1 MFRRWV
7 LRATLL
13 GLAVRLVHLLA
24 VAATPIPRWQSFTT
38 EGDFATTWNWAAQIR
53 GGDFLGRPPY
63 HPYSRWMQRMGTPA
77 DWDRWW
83 GGALRFQHAPLY
95 AYVIAA
101 FSRAPDGTAL
111 PVFVLQLVLGVLC
124 IPLVA
129 FLARRW
135 AGEKAGI
142 VAAFLWALG
151 RSQIALESFL
161 LRDALGLPLALGG
174 LCLMELLRDRGPRWK
189 WCALGAGALFGVGT
203 LQRENV
209 LLLGLTAV
217 PMAAW
222 LIRGQH
228 TNLRPA
234 SDGPEPELRRVS
246 PFLAAAL
253 VLAGFAAMLSPLV
266 ARNVAVG
273 VPALNLSNRAPEV
286 LLECLEVA
294 PGADYKASI
303 YPALGPRLEEAH
315 ASVWRTLGIILRDGA
330 QKPGAFAR
338 FLLVKAWAWLSAAE
352 IPDNLDLPYLIAHSP
367 LLYGSVAIWLLL
379 GPALLGLWLLRKNA
393 MVLWSAA
400 LFGGPLMIAPVVW
413 RLRAGIL
420 PVVVPLAAAA
430 FVWLWKKPLALAPLA
445 AFAALQFFAAP
456 QPVGL
461 LRPIGATLSAKV
473 FVAEQNPQ
481 AALAEIDAYLAEVS
495 KGRAAPYAS
504 LSRYRDEIAASL
516 SSVPAR

>member
-38 EGDFATTWNWAAQIR
+38 EGDFATTWSWAAQIR
-53 GGDFLGRPPY
+53 GGDWLGRPPY
-63 HPYSRWMQRMGTPA
+63 HPYSRWMQQLGTPA

-83 GGALRFQHAPLY
+83 GGVARFHHSPLY

-111 PVFVLQLVLGVLC
+111 PVFVLQLILGVTC

-129 FLARRW
+129 FLAMRW
-135 AGEKAGI
+135 AGETAGI

-174 LCLMELLRDRGPRWK
+174 LCLMEFLRDSPRWR
-189 WCALGAGALFGVGT
+189 WCALGAGALFGLGT

-209 LLLGLTAV
+209 LLLGLTAI
-217 PMAAW
+217 PIAAW
-222 LIRGQH
+222 LTRGH
-228 TNLRPA
+228 PTNLRPA
-234 SDGPEPELRRVS
+234 PDGPGSEIRRVS
-246 PFLAAAL
+246 PGFAAAL
-253 VLAGFAAMLSPLV
+253 VMAGFVAMLSPLV
-266 ARNVAVG
+266 ARNLAVG

-303 YPALGPRLEEAH
+303 YPALGARLEEAH
-315 ASVWRTLGIILRDGA
+315 ASVARTLGIILRDGA
-330 QKPGAFAR
+330 RQPRAFAK
-338 FLLVKAWAWLSAAE
+338 LLFVKAWAWLSAAE

-367 LLYGSVAIWLLL
+367 LLYGSVATWLLL
-379 GPALLGLWLLRKNA
+379 GPALLGLWLLRRNA
-393 MVLWSAA
+393 MALWSAA
-400 LFGGPLMIAPVVW
+400 LFAGPLMVAPVVW

-420 PVVVPLAAAA
+420 PVAVPLAAAA
-430 FVWLWKKPLALAPLA
+430 LVWLYRQPRGLVPLA

-473 FVAEQNPQ
+473 YMAEQNPQ
-481 AALAEIDAYLAEVS
+481 AALDEIDAYQAEVK
-495 KGRAAPYAS
+495 KGRAAPNSS
-504 LSRYRDEIAASL
+504 LSKYRDQIAATL
-516 SSVPAR
+516 PR